1 MRLYEI
7 QKSYETLKNFLEQED
22 LNEEDFEEAFKAI
35 EGDLTDKARNM
46 TFIIKEQEA
55 DIAKHD
61 EEIKR
66 LTKRKKVLENSVAR
80 IKDNLFTAMVEMD
93 QKDIDTGFFK
103 LKIQKNAPS
112 VNILD
117 EKEIGSKWWRIE
129 TIEKLDRRGI
139 LEALKNGEEVNGA
152 EMVQSESL
160 RIR

>member
-1 MRLYEI
+1 M
-7 QKSYETLKNFLEQED
+7 EQED
-22 LNEEDFEEAFKAI
+22 LKEEDFEEAFKTI
-35 EGDLTDKARNM
+35 EGDLIDKARNM

-112 VNILD
+112 LNILD

-129 TIEKLDRRGI
+129 TIEKLDRRGM
-139 LEALKNGEEVNGA
+139 LEALKNGEKVNGA